1 MIALALIEF
10 DKKSEPI
17 QPTLLEALDVR
28 CRLCRNMKMYSPH
41 EVRAWE
47 GPLPTAANFR
57 PHPAF
62 G

>member
-1 MIALALIEF
+1 MAF
-10 DKKSEPI
+10 DEKSEPI

-28 CRLCRNMKMYSPH
+28 CRLCRNMKMYAPH

-47 GPLPTAANFR
+47 GPPHPAANFR